1 MTSLDKLYKIEKD
14 LSVIGLILT
23 RDFPPYFCTPLN
35 ATVFAYLGTD
45 GIHFCIANSDER
57 IENSPVYVVSP
68 GMPEHYV
75 ELVGR
80 NLIDFLRLVVTCK
93 DASALEYISY
103 ASEDKFIEHI
113 RRINSELI
121 ENPEINKAVEDAI
134 SILKTVFE
142 LQVIN
147 DIYNHV
153 KDTRKNPIY
162 HVNLTF
168 PKE

>member
-14 LSVIGLILT
+14 LSVIGLILSK
-23 RDFPPYFCTPLN
+23 DFPPYFCSPLN
-35 ATVFAYLGTD
+35 ATIFAHFGTE
-45 GIHFCIANSDER
+45 GIHFCIANGDDG

-68 GMPEHYV
+68 VMPGHYV

-80 NLIDFLRLVVTCK
+80 NLIDFLRLDITCK

-103 ASEDKFIEHI
+103 ASEDKFNEHLGK
-113 RRINSELI
+113 INIGLLQ
-121 ENPEINKAVEDAI
+121 NPEFNKAVEDAI
-134 SILKTVFE
+134 RILKAVFE
-142 LQVIN
+142 LEVIN

-153 KDTRKNPIY
+153 KDTRKNPVY

-168 PKE
+168 LKE